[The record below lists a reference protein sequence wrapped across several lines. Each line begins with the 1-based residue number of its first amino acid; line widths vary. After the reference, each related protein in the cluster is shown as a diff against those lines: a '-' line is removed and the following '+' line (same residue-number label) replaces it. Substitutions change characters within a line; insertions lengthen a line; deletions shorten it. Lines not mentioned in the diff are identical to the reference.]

1 MNTLKLLIAL
11 SLLPVLAVSAQDKM
25 DLSLDEAKSYAL
37 DHNKTIQNAE
47 LDKELAK
54 KSVWEAISSGLP
66 QVSASFDYTN
76 FFNYEFAFSFGGG
89 GTGLSKEQ
97 TSGIIN
103 DILTNEYPTANPST
117 ILASYA
123 IDSAI
128 QSNMPTSSIRMR
140 DQASAKLQVSQLV
153 FSGQFLVGIQSAK
166 LAKEIMNMSYNKTEN
181 EVTDMVISSY
191 YLTLITQE
199 SLRILKENIGNLD
212 KMVSQTQ
219 AMVDAGMAEQIDAD
233 QLKITSVQLK
243 NSLKSM
249 ERNLE
254 MNYNMLRFQL
264 GVEPGTPLNLT
275 TTLDDVINSQE
286 VIQSTLAP
294 FVIDNNID
302 YQLFKGQEKVQEKQV
317 MLQKSAYLP
326 TISAFYSY
334 NAKIITTDF
343 DLNPPHTI
351 GFSVNLPLFTSWN
364 RQTKVQKAEIQ
375 LDKVRNSKAM
385 LEDQLNMQSEQLK
398 YNLKT
403 AIENYNLQ
411 KENVEVAKRV
421 YDTYNRKYN
430 EGVIS
435 SLELTQSNSTY
446 LEAESNYIQSVMSML
461 QAKLALDKLNNNL

>member
-1 MNTLKLLIAL
+1 MSTLKLLIAL
-11 SLLPVLAVSAQDKM
+11 SLLPVLGLSAQDRM

-37 DHNKTIQNAE
+37 EHNKTVQNAE

-76 FFNYEFAFSFGGG
+76 FFNYEFAFTFGGS
-89 GTGLSKEQ
+89 TTSPEVLQSIREQ
-97 TSGIIN
+97 AQ
-103 DILTNEYPTANPST
+103 TNYPDANFST
-117 ILASYA
+117 IDANNY
-123 IDSAI
+123 ITQQI
-128 QSNMPTSSIRMR
+128 QSMANSTISMKN
-140 DQASAKLQVSQLV
+140 QASAKLQVSQLI
-153 FSGQFLVGIQSAK
+153 FSGQFLVGVQSAK
-166 LAKEIMNMSYNKTEN
+166 LAKELMEKSYNKTESD
-181 EVTDMVISSY
+181 VTNLIISSY
-191 YLTLITQE
+191 YNTLITQE
-199 SLRILKENIGNLD
+199 SIRILKENIGNMD
-212 KMVSQTQ
+212 KIVSQTQ

-243 NSLKSM
+243 NSLKTM

-275 TTLDDVINSQE
+275 TTLDDAINGEE
-286 VIQSTLAP
+286 VVKATLSP
-294 FVIDNNID
+294 FVIENNID
-302 YQLFKGQEKVQEKQV
+302 YQLFKGQEDVQEKQV

-326 TISAFYSY
+326 TVSAFYTY

-343 DLNPPHTI
+343 DINPPHTI
-351 GFSVNLPLFTSWN
+351 GFSLNLPLFTSWN

>member
-1 MNTLKLLIAL
+1 MKTLKLLIAL
-11 SLLPVLAVSAQDKM
+11 SLLPVLTISSQDKM
-25 DLSLDEAKSYAL
+25 DLSLDEAKSFAL
-37 DHNKTIQNAE
+37 EHNKTVQNAQ

-89 GTGLSKEQ
+89 TA
-97 TSGIIN
+97 TSPEDMNKIYA
-103 DILTNEYPTANPST
+103 DAAQQYPDANFST
-117 ILASYA
+117 IQASNY
-123 IDSAI
+123 ITQQI
-128 QSNMPTSSIRMR
+128 QSMSNNTISMKN
-140 DQASAKLQVSQLV
+140 QASAKLQVSQLL
-153 FSGQFLVGIQSAK
+153 FSGQFLVGVQSAK
-166 LAKEIMNMSYNKTEN
+166 IARDLMDMSYDKTEN
-181 EVTDMVISSY
+181 DISNSVSNTY
-191 YLTLITQE
+191 YLTLITNE
-199 SLRILKENIGNLD
+199 TIRILKENIGNLE
-212 KMVSQTQ
+212 KIVSQRQ

-243 NSLKSM
+243 NSLRSM

-275 TTLDDVINSQE
+275 TTLDDLIDRKE
-286 VIQSTLAP
+286 VVSATLTP
-294 FVIDNNID
+294 FIIDNNID
-302 YQLFKGQEKVQEKQV
+302 YRLFKGQEQVKEKMV
-317 MLQKSAYLP
+317 ALEKSAYLP

-343 DLNPPHTI
+343 DINPPHTI
-351 GFSVNLPLFTSWN
+351 GFSLNLPLFTSWN
-364 RQTKVQKAEIQ
+364 RQTKVQKAQIE
-375 LDKVRNSKAM
+375 LDKVRNTKAM
-385 LEDQLNMQSEQLK
+385 MEDQLNMQSEQLK
-398 YNLKT
+398 FNLKT

-446 LEAESNYIQSVMSML
+446 LEAESNYFQSVLSML
-461 QAKLALDKLNNNL
+461 QAKQALDKLNNNL

>member
-76 FFNYEFAFSFGGG
+76 FFNYEFAFSFGGN
-89 GTGLSKEQ
+89 T
-97 TSGIIN
+97 TSAEDLNKIYA
-103 DILTNEYPTANPST
+103 DAAQQFPDANFST
-117 ILASYA
+117 IQANNY
-123 IDSAI
+123 ITQQI
-128 QSNMPTSSIRMR
+128 QSMANSTISMKN
-140 DQASAKLQVSQLV
+140 QASAKLQVSQLL
-153 FSGQFLVGIQSAK
+153 FSGQFLVGVQSAK
-166 LAKEIMNMSYNKTEN
+166 LAKELMEKSYNKTEN
-181 EVTDMVISSY
+181 DVTNLIINSY
-191 YLTLITQE
+191 YSTLITKE
-199 SLRILKENIGNLD
+199 SIRILKENIGNMD
-212 KMVSQTQ
+212 KIVSQRQ

-243 NSLKSM
+243 NTLKTM

-275 TTLDDVINSQE
+275 TTLDEVINDQE
-286 VIQSTLAP
+286 VVKATLSP
-294 FVIDNNID
+294 FVIEDNID
-302 YQLFKGQEKVQEKQV
+302 YQLFKGQEDVQEKQV

-326 TISAFYSY
+326 TVSAFYTY
-334 NAKIITTDF
+334 NAKIITTEF
-343 DLNPPHTI
+343 DINPPHTI
-351 GFSVNLPLFTSWN
+351 GFSLNLPLFTSWN